1 MKNLFF
7 ISAIFVQSLLFSHA
21 EKSPC
26 LRALIIYDSPASP
39 KLATSYRVDVKRV
52 KENLRG
58 IASLTKLRLKL
69 RILKANPIST
79 HKVNKWIHGIPKA
92 SQDVVFFYYVGRKS
106 SSNMTAKGANP
117 WSSITFQS
125 KTRRCPGML
134 SADEIAEGI
143 KNQNPRFSLIL
154 FDCYDRL
161 VRIPPYSIVIGQP
174 ISKARSSQIVKKLFL
189 DARGSIKACS
199 GYETSTAGIL
209 RSRPVG
215 GLFTIKFLS
224 TLRDLSENLTWN
236 EFLKKVNYYCRYDR
250 YAKQTPLIKVDV
262 VNS

>member
-7 ISAIFVQSLLFSHA
+7 ISAIFAQSLLFSHA

-26 LRALIIYDSPASP
+26 LRALILYDSHTSP

-79 HKVNKWIHGIPKA
+79 HKVTKWIHSIPKS
-92 SQDVVFFYYVGRKS
+92 SQDAVFFYYVGRKAS
-106 SSNMTAKGANP
+106 AGMAAKGTNP
-117 WSSITFQS
+117 WSSITFRS
-125 KTRRCPGML
+125 KTGQCPGIV
-134 SADEIAEGI
+134 SADGIAESI

-154 FDCYDRL
+154 FDCYDHL
-161 VRIPPYSIVIGQP
+161 VRVPSYSMVIGKP
-174 ISKARSSQIVKKLFL
+174 ISKANSSEIVQKLFL
-189 DARGSIKACS
+189 NSRGSIKACS
-199 GYETSTAGIL
+199 GCGMSTAGIL

-215 GLFTIKFLS
+215 GLFTIKFRS
-224 TLRDLSENLTWN
+224 TLRDLSDNLTWD
-236 EFLKKVNYYCRYDR
+236 ELLKKVNYLCRYDR
-250 YAKQTPLIKVDV
+250 YAKQTSLI
-262 VNS
+262 